1 MRNVSII
8 GTGMTQF
15 GKFKDTTLR
24 SLATEAMSSAI
35 ADATL
40 TESDI
45 QMVVHGNAMA
55 GLLGGQEMIRG
66 QVVTSGT
73 KLVGLPLI
81 NVENAC
87 ATSSTALHVG
97 LAAVR
102 SGLYDTVL
110 VCGTEKMTGPS
121 TREIL
126 DAMQAGSD
134 VERIAEYTRDLTGSD
149 QPAESFYMEVYA
161 KMTRDYM
168 ARSGATAID
177 FADVS
182 VKNSFH
188 GSLNPK
194 AQYRKP
200 RTREEVLASRMVADP
215 MTMLMCAPIA
225 DGAAALVIQADD
237 RGARDNS
244 GSVRI
249 LASALCS
256 GIPGGAPVAL
266 EERTARLAYEQA
278 GLGPMDLDVVEVHDA
293 SSPNELIV
301 YEELGLCA
309 PGEAA
314 ALLSSG
320 ATTLGGRIPVNVS
333 GGLVSRGHPV
343 GATGC
348 AQIVEL
354 VTQLRG
360 RAAERQVDGARI
372 GLTENAGGYTH
383 PEGAACVVTILGAP
397 A

>member
-1 MRNVSII
+1 MRDVSII
-8 GTGMTQF
+8 GAGMTKF
-15 GKFKDTTLR
+15 GKFPDATLR
-24 SLATEAMSSAI
+24 SLATEAIYEAI
-35 ADATL
+35 SDADL
-40 TESDI
+40 TEADI

-73 KLVGLPLI
+73 GLVGLPLI

-97 LAAVR
+97 LVAVR

-121 TREIL
+121 TRQIL

-149 QPAESFYMEVYA
+149 EPAESFYMEVYA

-168 ARSGATAID
+168 ARSGATATD
-177 FADVS
+177 FADVA

-194 AQYRKP
+194 AQYRTP
-200 RTREEVLASRMVADP
+200 RTREEVLASRVVADP

-237 RGARDNS
+237 RSTGTRTGA
-244 GSVRI
+244 VRI
-249 LASALCS
+249 LASALGS
-256 GIPGGAPVAL
+256 GIPGGAPVVL
-266 EERTARLAYEQA
+266 EERTARVAYEQA
-278 GLGPMDLDVVEVHDA
+278 GVGPEDLDVVEVHDA
-293 SSPNELIV
+293 GSPNELMV
-301 YEELGLCA
+301 YEEVGLCG
-309 PGEAA
+309 PGEAS
-314 ALLSSG
+314 ALLASG
-320 ATTLGGRIPVNVS
+320 ATKLGGRVPVNVS

-360 RAAERQVDGARI
+360 RAGDRQVKGARI
-372 GLTENAGGYTH
+372 GLAENAGGYTH
-383 PEGAACVVTILGAP
+383 PENAACAITILGTRE
-397 A
+397 